1 MGLLQ
6 RFAYLDSGTLGR
18 LSIGDWSCYTIE
30 RPWKDNQP
38 NVSCIPEGVYACQP
52 FSGNKFQDVIQLM
65 DVPGRSYILI
75 HVANFPHDV
84 EGCIGVGD
92 RFVSDALE
100 PAVYNSKKTLASLM
114 DIFVEHEERMTLKVT
129 GVRAEV

>member
-1 MGLLQ
+1 MALLQ
-6 RFAYLDSGTLGR
+6 RFAYLESGTLGK
-18 LSIGDWSCYTIE
+18 LSIGDWSSYTIE

-38 NVSCIPEGVYACQP
+38 NVSCIPEGTYACQP
-52 FSGNKFQDVIQLM
+52 FSGTRFQDVIQLM

-100 PAVYNSKKTLASLM
+100 PAVYNSKKTLAKLM
-114 DIFVEHEERMTLKVT
+114 EIFNGHEERMTLKVT
-129 GVRAEV
+129 GIRAEI

>member
-1 MGLLQ
+1 MALLR
-6 RFAYLDSGTLGR
+6 RFAYLESGTLGR
-18 LSIGDWSCYTIE
+18 LTIGNWGCFTIE

-52 FSGNKFQDVIQLM
+52 FSGERFKVVIQIM
-65 DVPGRSYILI
+65 DVPHRSYILF
-75 HVANFPHDV
+75 HVANFPHDI

-100 PAVYNSKKTLASLM
+100 PAVYNSKKTMAQLM
-114 DIFVEHEERMTLKVT
+114 DIFNGHEQRMSLKIT
-129 GVRAEV
+129 GVRTEI

>member
-1 MGLLQ
+1 MALLR
-6 RFAYLDSGTLGR
+6 RFAYLESGTLGR
-18 LSIGDWSCYTIE
+18 LTMGNWGCFTIE

-52 FSGNKFQDVIQLM
+52 FSGERFKDVIQIM
-65 DVPGRSYILI
+65 DVPHRSYILF
-75 HVANFPHDV
+75 HVANFPHDI

-100 PAVYNSKKTLASLM
+100 PAVYNSKKTMAQLM
-114 DIFVEHEERMTLKVT
+114 DIFNGHEQRMSLKIT
-129 GVRAEV
+129 GVRTEI